1 MSGLSFVSA
10 GACTVHA
17 ASTSAFLRGDAVG
30 QTRGPA
36 VSGAQ
41 PAKYRRASR
50 TRVAPSPV
58 FRACLHPQA
67 HTGGFALADLPAL
80 PLRDAPERPG
90 AYAVRN
96 ADGALAYLGYSRNVA
111 TMLRFHEER
120 VGAEQAASCQ
130 VYAPEDLPVGPD
142 LLEAVL
148 EYWVREN
155 DGLVPDGNLTDR
167 ALWEGSGKNAAP
179 GTPEAHSQ
187 QQKVLTRTIFAFF
200 LVSSILKFLQYHF
213 FPY

>member
-17 ASTSAFLRGDAVG
+17 ASTSAFLRGDSVGQATGLAVG
-30 QTRGPA
+30 A
-36 VSGAQ
+36 VQ
-41 PAKYRRASR
+41 PAKHRRVSQ
-50 TRVAPSPV
+50 TRVGKRPL

-67 HTGGFALADLPAL
+67 QSGGFALADLPAL
-80 PLRDAPERPG
+80 PIHDAPERPG

-96 ADGALAYLGYSRNVA
+96 SDGGLAYLGYSRNVA

-120 VGAEQAASCQ
+120 VGAEKAASCQ

-155 DGLVPDGNLTDR
+155 DGVVPDGNLANR

-200 LVSSILKFLQYHF
+200 LVSSVLKFMQYHF